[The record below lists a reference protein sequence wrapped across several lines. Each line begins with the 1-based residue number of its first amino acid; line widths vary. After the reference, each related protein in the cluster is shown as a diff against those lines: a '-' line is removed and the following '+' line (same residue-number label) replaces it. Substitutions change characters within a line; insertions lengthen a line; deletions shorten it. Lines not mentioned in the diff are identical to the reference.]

1 MKKPKEIRNIVV
13 ISDIHVGCQLALMSP
28 DGAELDG
35 GGKATPSKIQK
46 QIWAVWEEFWGKWVP
61 RATHNEPFIVIMNG
75 DAIDGHHHDSTT
87 QWSHNIKDQR
97 HHAELILQPVVKA
110 CEGRYYHI
118 RGTEAHIGKSGEYE
132 ESLAKSLGAV
142 PDSQGR
148 HARWELLKKLGPYL
162 IHASHHIGTTS
173 SAAHET
179 SAVNAELSSFFTN
192 AGRSRRQPPDVIV
205 RSHRHRCSEIRLPS
219 EGGYKVA
226 FVTAAWQGK
235 TPYVYRLPGGRT
247 GSTQIGGSLIRMGDE
262 ELHTRHF
269 VRDVI
274 SVEAE

>member
-13 ISDIHVGCQLALMSP
+13 ISDTHVGCQLALMSP

-35 GGKATPSKIQK
+35 GGIAKPSPIQK
-46 QIWAVWEEFWGKWVP
+46 QIWKVWEEFWGDWIP
-61 RATHNEPFIVIMNG
+61 RATHGEPFIVIHNG
-75 DAIDGHHHDSTT
+75 DSVDGSHHHATT
-87 QWSHNIKDQR
+87 QWSHNIHDQR
-97 HHAELILQPVVKA
+97 RHTEVILKPVVDM
-110 CEGRYYHI
+110 CEGRYYHV
-118 RGTEAHIGKSGEYE
+118 RGTEAHVGQSGEYE
-132 ESLAKSLGAV
+132 ETLAKSLGAI
-142 PDSQGR
+142 PDRQGR
-148 HARWELLKKLGPYL
+148 HARWELMKKLGPYL

-173 SAAHET
+173 SSAHET
-179 SAVNAELSSFFTN
+179 SAVNAELSAFFTN
-192 AGRSRRQPPDVIV
+192 AGRSGRKPPDIIV

-247 GSTQIGGSLIRMGDE
+247 GSTQIGGSLIRLGDE

-269 VRDVI
+269 VRDVL